1 MRSASSPLGPFTR
14 TCSSSIATVTP
25 AGTGMGC
32 LPIRDTAPRSPDL
45 RQELAADT
53 RGASVV
59 AGHHAARGRHDRGTH
74 ATQDPRDLLG
84 VDIRPLPRTRD
95 AAQAGDRRAPVL
107 GVLEADL
114 DQFTGAVLARGHDRP
129 GLDVA
134 LLGEYPRELALEL
147 GRRDL
152 DRLVSGVDRV
162 AHPREEVGDRVGHG
176 HRSGTWLVSA

>member
-45 RQELAADT
+45 RQELAADP

-59 AGHHAARGRHDRGTH
+59 AGHHAAGGRHDRRAH
-74 ATQDPRDLLG
+74 ATQHPRDLLG
-84 VDIRPLPRTRD
+84 VDICALPGARD
-95 AAQAGDRRAPVL
+95 AAQPGDRRAPVL
-107 GVLEADL
+107 GVLEPNL
-114 DQFTGAVLARGHDRP
+114 DQLAGAVLAGHERP

-134 LLGEYPRELALEL
+134 LLGEYPR
-147 GRRDL
+147 
-152 DRLVSGVDRV
+152 
-162 AHPREEVGDRVGHG
+162 
-176 HRSGTWLVSA
+176 